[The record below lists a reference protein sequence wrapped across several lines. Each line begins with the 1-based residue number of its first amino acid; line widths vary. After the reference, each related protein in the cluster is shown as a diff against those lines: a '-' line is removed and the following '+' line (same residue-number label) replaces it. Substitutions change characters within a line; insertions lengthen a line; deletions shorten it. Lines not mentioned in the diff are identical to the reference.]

1 MTPLA
6 FWEKIGADLDNN
18 HANFS
23 RDLTQNLFQEHSH
36 VFIFCINLQEGYFKK
51 KKRVFR
57 ISEVQCKLEIRIFQG
72 LPLKVVVVKKKSESD
87 F

>member
-1 MTPLA
+1 M
-6 FWEKIGADLDNN
+6 
-18 HANFS
+18 FS
-23 RDLTQNLFQEHSH
+23 FSALIYKKVIL
-36 VFIFCINLQEGYFKK
+36 KK